1 MRFHAKEK
9 QKGNGCTGF
18 NISVRNKVQV
28 SQNVI
33 GYLPTID
40 APPCDMASVH
50 EVMMQSLK
58 INGIIRSSRSRL

>member
-1 MRFHAKEK
+1 MRPHAKEK
-9 QKGNGCTGF
+9 QKGNGWTEF

-40 APPCDMASVH
+40 APACHMATVY
-50 EVMMQSLK
+50 EVMVQSLK
-58 INGIIRSSRSRL
+58 INEIIRSS

>member
-9 QKGNGCTGF
+9 QKGSGCTGF

-33 GYLPTID
+33 GCLPTID

-50 EVMMQSLK
+50 EVMM
-58 INGIIRSSRSRL
+58 